1 MNKSSVEDL
10 KNGADW
16 LKGGLVLQM
25 SPDANV
31 SPLFRPQGQGQGHGQ
46 GQEHIDEL
54 PLNNYLPD
62 PILKLTRQIACFTQ
76 STISIKIK

>member
-31 SPLFRPQGQGQGHGQ
+31 SPLFRPQGQGQGQ
-46 GQEHIDEL
+46 GHKHIDEL
-54 PLNNYLPD
+54 SLNDYLPD